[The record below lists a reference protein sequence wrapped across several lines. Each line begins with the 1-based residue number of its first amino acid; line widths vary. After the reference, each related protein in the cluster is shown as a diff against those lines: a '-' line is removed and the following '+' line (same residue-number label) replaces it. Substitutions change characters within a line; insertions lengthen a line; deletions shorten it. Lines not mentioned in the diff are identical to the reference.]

1 MKWKTV
7 KPEPMEGDARTV
19 RRFAFLPK
27 ECEGGMTV
35 WLETY
40 DSFQVY
46 KRVLKYEGKHHAW
59 FEEEWVETKAYYLE
73 IYV

>member
-7 KPEPMEGDARTV
+7 KRVPEELDTRTV
-19 RRFAFLPK
+19 RKFAWLPK
-27 ECEGGMTV
+27 QCEGGLTV

-46 KRVLKYEGKHHAW
+46 KRVLKSEFSHAW
-59 FEEEWVETKAYYLE
+59 FELEWVETKAYYLE
-73 IYV
+73 VYV